1 MTTPDRETGEGT
13 RIEEF
18 ASVLAPVDGSDKPV
32 LVGGHA
38 ANLWSQHFLVRG
50 RKELA
55 AFMPFTSKDL
65 DLIGTGELLQRLWV
79 SLKGEMKM
87 SEPRSPVVG
96 RVRCQGPYGKP
107 WVISIWPLEMLR
119 DPATPKVARW
129 AAHRL
134 AQR

>member
-38 ANLWSQHFLVRG
+38 ANLWSQHFLVLG